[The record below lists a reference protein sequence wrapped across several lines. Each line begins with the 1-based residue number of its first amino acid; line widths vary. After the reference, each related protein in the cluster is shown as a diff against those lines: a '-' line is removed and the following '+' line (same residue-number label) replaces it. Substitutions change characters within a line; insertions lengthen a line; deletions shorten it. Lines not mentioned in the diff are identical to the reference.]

1 MNFDYICTPKS
12 ARRVNSWVL
21 CVCTGDDMW
30 QAACSILAQKGTLKF
45 QYISKHWPILFARA
59 RMSMIANGRHRC
71 GFCCASGF
79 GPLNTCFVRWPTGRM
94 CLRISFSRTRR
105 KASTMPSPPHLS
117 SHSGSI
123 GNTRRRNMC
132 WWSSRTVRCPPPF
145 PNTHAVPI
153 RSDPKTPKHVTTQC
167 THISYTSATHE
178 SQTQG
183 ATSRTNPYTWCSY
196 SHKHTNCSKS

>member
-105 KASTMPSPPHLS
+105 KASTMPSPPPHLS
-117 SHSGSI
+117 SLSGLVVYWEHTTAKYVLMLFTHCAMPPTLPKHTCRTHPQRPENPKARYNSMHTHLI
-123 GNTRRRNMC
+123 HLRNARVTNTRC
-132 WWSSRTVRCPPPF
+132 HLP
-145 PNTHAVPI
+145 
-153 RSDPKTPKHVTTQC
+153 
-167 THISYTSATHE
+167 
-178 SQTQG
+178 
-183 ATSRTNPYTWCSY
+183 
-196 SHKHTNCSKS
+196 HKSLHMMFI